1 MIFDQHVHS
10 NFSFDSNE
18 DLEKIFLELTDNE
31 KI

>member
-18 DLEKIFLELTDNE
+18 NLKNYINGSN
-31 KI
+31 KK